1 MVMHEVRVSP
11 VSGVLQEAHMELK
24 NLRRNILDV
33 LGDRFIQKGDVGP
46 YPASDIFSHFADLP
60 RESVRT
66 ALDELRQAG
75 FLSAGDVREHLMLTE
90 RGLDQIAI
98 VKKMD

>member
-1 MVMHEVRVSP
+1 
-11 VSGVLQEAHMELK
+11 MELK

-33 LGDRFIQKGDVGP
+33 LGDRYIQKGDVGP

-60 RESVRT
+60 QESVRI
-66 ALDELRQAG
+66 ALEELRQAG
-75 FLSAGDVREHLMLTE
+75 FLSAGEVREHLMLTG

-98 VKKMD
+98 FKKID